1 MLGITAGI
9 DKGVDYDNA
18 ECGALHGA
26 TFPNGL
32 PKAGDDA
39 LPPKRRRVRRS
50 DCCVATVYRN
60 ILGRE
65 VGGCVGGEETDKA

>member
-1 MLGITAGI
+1 LSLRSPKRELFRPVLGITADI

-39 LPPKRRRVRRS
+39 LPLS
-50 DCCVATVYRN
+50 
-60 ILGRE
+60 
-65 VGGCVGGEETDKA
+65 GGGSADQTAV